1 MVLGLVG
8 LSSKSFGSIRFVQ
21 ICANGFE
28 TLTCTSNVIEH
39 VSPGTLAL
47 ARSNTPP
54 PARPL
59 SPAAL
64 PHAPAAG
71 RAGPTLERLGDPRN
85 SRIPTSRIRVL
96 VFIGQHDYISVD
108 IFRNAPAFGQ
118 AWSHE
123 TLKVGLFVHAASCI
137 SHGFLSME

>member
-21 ICANGFE
+21 ICSDGFE
-28 TLTCTSNVIEH
+28 ALTCTSNVIEH

-85 SRIPTSRIRVL
+85 SRIPTSQYVYGV
-96 VFIGQHDYISVD
+96 VFIGQHDYMFWRSCVAGWGAGTSD
-108 IFRNAPAFGQ
+108 PTHKSFDFDG
-118 AWSHE
+118 
-123 TLKVGLFVHAASCI
+123 ASCI
-137 SHGFLSME
+137 ETSVQAHY